1 MARKSGSSR
10 NKPRNPSG
18 GGGDVI
24 SIHHTGDNSVVAAGR
39 GANASMTNIANESN
53 SLTEWQDRMN
63 KAIDANSSLS
73 PADKIDTREQI
84 EKITTEAA
92 KGKQADPSRLEKLV
106 NTLGVMAPDIFEVAL
121 TTIGNP
127 LAGLGLVAKKIGEK
141 AKIEVKS

>member
-1 MARKSGSSR
+1 
-10 NKPRNPSG
+10 
-18 GGGDVI
+18 
-24 SIHHTGDNSVVAAGR
+24 
-39 GANASMTNIANESN
+39 MTNIANGSN